1 MAANHPSL
9 EQAPKVRVRGRYRRA
24 AVGSLAAL
32 LAAGVTMSVAGVSIS
47 DAASAALQKVTV
59 KPYTGILA
67 SAKHHA
73 FYLLSNESGAKI
85 HCRTHCLSIWPP
97 LLVKTSV
104 TSVSVG
110 VGVGGKIGFV
120 KRSSTMKQ
128 VTFNGYP
135 IYFFTG
141 DSGPNQVNGQGI
153 VSDGGT
159 WYLVRASAKSPATT
173 KMTGA

>member
-1 MAANHPSL
+1 MVANNPSL
-9 EQAPKVRVRGRYRRA
+9 EHAPMVRVRGR
-24 AVGSLAAL
+24 GSRTIAGALAAL
-32 LAAGVTMSVAGVSIS
+32 FAAGVTMSVAGVSIS
-47 DAASAALQKVTV
+47 DAATGALQKVTV

-67 SAKHHA
+67 NAKHHS

-85 HCRTHCLSIWPP
+85 HCKTSCLSIWPP

-110 VGVGGKIGFV
+110 AGVAGKIGFV

-135 IYFFTG
+135 IYFFSG

>member
-1 MAANHPSL
+1 MAANYPSL
-9 EQAPKVRVRGRYRRA
+9 EQAPRVRGTRRYRRTTA
-24 AVGSLAAL
+24 GSLAAL
-32 LAAGVTMSVAGVSIS
+32 LAAGVTMSIAGVSIS
-47 DAASAALQKVTV
+47 DAANAALQKVTV
-59 KPYTGILA
+59 TPYTGILA

-73 FYLLSNESGAKI
+73 FYLLSNERGAKI
-85 HCRTHCLSIWPP
+85 HCTTHCLGIWPP

-104 TSVSVG
+104 TSVSMG

-120 KRSSTMKQ
+120 KRSSTTKQ